1 MTVSDFLVWL
11 AGGGSLIAASW
22 VLGQF
27 SWYTTLV
34 EKAKQWIFFAIAVLF
49 GGGAYAVTQYVSQTA
64 LNAVAPYF
72 LIVSFVFIA
81 IFVNKT
87 YTKISNMLKTL
98 ESLKK

>member
-27 SWYTTLV
+27 AWYTSLT
-34 EKAKQWIFFAIAVLF
+34 EKAKQWIFFALAVLF
-49 GGGAYAVTQYVSQTA
+49 GGGAYAVSQYIPKTT
-64 LNAVAPYF
+64 LDGIAPYF

-87 YTKISNMLKTL
+87 YTKISNALKAL
-98 ESLKK
+98 EAKK